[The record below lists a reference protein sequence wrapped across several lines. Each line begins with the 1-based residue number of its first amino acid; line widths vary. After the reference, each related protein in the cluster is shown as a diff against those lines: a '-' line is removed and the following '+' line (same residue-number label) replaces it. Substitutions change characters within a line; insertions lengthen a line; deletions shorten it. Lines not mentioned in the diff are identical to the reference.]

1 MSDEQDQEYRDLLKE
16 VDRLSSRLRDAED
29 LLVSCGYC
37 RECFWDRESISDIAE
52 NILRYFRLGELTQ
65 KVWPKDCNPLCESCM
80 KDFKEMV
87 E

>member
-1 MSDEQDQEYRDLLKE
+1 MAT
-16 VDRLSSRLRDAED
+16 V
-29 LLVSCGYC
+29 V
-37 RECFWDRESISDIAE
+37 CFWDRESIGDIAE

-65 KVWPKDCNPLCESCM
+65 KVWPKDCTPLCESCM